1 MNTSVYV
8 PECTS
13 ENWVMESPRT
23 MVFIFCW
30 KRFWTTPLTNLS
42 WGLERPS
49 RLKFRT
55 VKSSFVITAVVYHWE
70 RWLMLYPK
78 SIRERST
85 TAKHLRNR
93 WVWME
98 SGPKRWMRC
107 LQNLLFKPSAT
118 ERPSAQN
125 LNTGNLQKTMPSRI
139 AVSVKEPK
147 WPSVQ
152 IQRSLWI
159 TATFSNTSRRCSGT
173 TPTWTLD
180 WRCIWTARNS
190 TARTV

>member
-8 PECTS
+8 PECTL

-30 KRFWTTPLTNLS
+30 KRFWTTPSTNLS
-42 WGLERPS
+42 WGLARPS
-49 RLKFRT
+49 RWKFRT
-55 VKSSFVITAVVYHWE
+55 VRSLFVIMDVVYRWE
-70 RWLMLYPK
+70 RLLMLYLK
-78 SIRERST
+78 SIPGRST

-98 SGPKRWMRC
+98 SGPKRLMRC

-125 LNTGNLQKTMPSRI
+125 SNTGSWQKTMLLLRP
-139 AVSVKEPK
+139 VNVKEPK
-147 WPSVQ
+147 WPSVR

-159 TATFSNTSRRCSGT
+159 TATFSNTSRRCSGI
-173 TPTWTLD
+173 TPTWILD
-180 WRCIWTARNS
+180 WRCIWTVRNS
-190 TARTV
+190 TARMV